1 MHTGDP
7 IGTVFTIISDC
18 RLKRLNLYY
27 YICLLLKLPFIN
39 RIKL

>member
-27 YICLLLKLPFIN
+27 ICLLLKLPFIN